1 MTAGRQVG
9 IHRSGTFSLGGKV
22 VHRLG
27 FGAMHL
33 ADPDI
38 WGPPVDRDNSVR
50 VARRAVEL
58 GIDFIDT
65 ADAYGF
71 GVTEEIRREALH
83 PYPDHLLIATKAGRT
98 QTRPREWVSLS
109 RPEYLRQQC
118 EYSLRRLRVD
128 RIDLFRLHRVDP
140 EVPFDDQIGE
150 LKAPQPS
157 RRLR

>member
-9 IHRSGTFSLGGKV
+9 IHRSGTFGLGGKV

-27 FGAMHL
+27 FGAMRL

-38 WGPPVDRDNSVR
+38 RGPPPADRDNSVG

-71 GVTEEIRREALH
+71 GVTEEILREALH
-83 PYPDHLLIATKAGRT
+83 PYPDHLLIATKAGHP
-98 QTRPREWVSLS
+98 QTRPREWVSLG

-128 RIDLFRLHRVDP
+128 RIDLFS
-140 EVPFDDQIGE
+140 FI
-150 LKAPQPS
+150 AWI
-157 RRLR
+157 LRPRSTTRSAS